1 MRARTGGGVVHVDDG
16 VLADDPI
23 GEKQRG
29 LPIISSCFRSCSSP
43 LSSSL
48 LPLFPFNFLSLP
60 QREPHL
66 LLLILLLVS
75 SFFLRLE
82 PWDWLASF
90 SFFFP
95 SNFLDSLA
103 RRSFGYDHLAP
114 PIFFNVGNEPFWCL
128 VAPVHKEWGK
138 MHEMQLIAPFVSF
151 SMATVMDKTKKTTGT
166 QRSNNRVI
174 NLPSGLSK
182 VGVLSCECRTF
193 SYGVGN
199 WPTHF
204 FYINETASLL
214 PGFEKKIII
223 FFIAALII
231 CSVTF
236 CNLNN
241 QEFLTLFQPMGF
253 IYVRDLFN
261 NSKTNKKM

>member
-1 MRARTGGGVVHVDDG
+1 MAYETKAQKQGVK
-16 VLADDPI
+16 
-23 GEKQRG
+23 GEMWDSQAVACGATREG
-29 LPIISSCFRSCSSP
+29 SNWWWRSSCRWRGARWWPHRREAKRPPHHLLLFPIMFLSS
-43 LSSSL
+43 LFFSSSL

-60 QREPHL
+60 QREPRP

-138 MHEMQLIAPFVSF
+138 MHEMQLIAPFVTF
-151 SMATVMDKTKKTTGT
+151 SMATVMDKTKKTTGI
-166 QRSNNRVI
+166 QRSNNRAISELFFMSHNFCVNNMI
-174 NLPSGLSK
+174 N
-182 VGVLSCECRTF
+182 
-193 SYGVGN
+193 
-199 WPTHF
+199 
-204 FYINETASLL
+204 
-214 PGFEKKIII
+214 
-223 FFIAALII
+223 
-231 CSVTF
+231 SV
-236 CNLNN
+236 
-241 QEFLTLFQPMGF
+241 PHAW
-253 IYVRDLFN
+253 
-261 NSKTNKKM
+261 